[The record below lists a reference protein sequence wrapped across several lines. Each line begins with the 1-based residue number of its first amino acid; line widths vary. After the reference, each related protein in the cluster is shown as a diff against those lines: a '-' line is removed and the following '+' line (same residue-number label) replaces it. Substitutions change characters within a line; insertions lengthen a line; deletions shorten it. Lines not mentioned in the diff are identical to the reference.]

1 MEFLLLCAANGWVE
15 AGSGM
20 LDLEEEPQGPARLLF
35 VNAPN
40 RLQEYEQAR

>member
-20 LDLEEEPQGPARLLF
+20 LDLEEPQGPARLLF
-35 VNAPN
+35 VKAPN